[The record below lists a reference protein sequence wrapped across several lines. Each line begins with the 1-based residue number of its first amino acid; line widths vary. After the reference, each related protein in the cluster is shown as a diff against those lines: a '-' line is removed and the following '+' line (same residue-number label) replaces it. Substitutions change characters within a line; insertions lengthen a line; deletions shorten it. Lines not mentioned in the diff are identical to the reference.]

1 MKHDD
6 YIFID
11 VTWKS
16 GFKHTVPCRGYRFKS
31 ETKFIESLFWI
42 EKYTWREVTQKDYED
57 KVWGSGLV
65 ADTEKTTSKST
76 TRSPRKNTQSEK
88 TAGKKPSRTKQSV
101 TTATKN
107 TRKKASSSTVTKKR

>member
-1 MKHDD
+1 MKNDD

-42 EKYTWREVTQKDYED
+42 DKYTWREVTQKDYED
-57 KVWGSGLV
+57 KIWGSGLV
-65 ADTEKTTSKST
+65 ADTEKTTLKST